1 MDVYMFKK
9 IKKWGV
15 CISVLFIIIS
25 LLLLYLPIKEIIN
38 WKDYIDTVIALIMF
52 LTTFITFL
60 VAFFTYQIANQSYKI
75 QKKAFE
81 IENKNYIQNQY
92 DIINEILSERQRN
105 IEKMKLYKNNIG
117 KKELWTNL
125 SLKILVNSIGTK
137 TASNYNTVKC
147 KECNQ
152 TYKIDDYDKKL
163 KDKLIKEK
171 KDKLLD
177 TYHDLTF
184 IANLFIIKE
193 EYVDNNFILKL
204 DICFKCDKLSQIT

>member
-1 MDVYMFKK
+1 
-9 IKKWGV
+9 
-15 CISVLFIIIS
+15 
-25 LLLLYLPIKEIIN
+25 
-38 WKDYIDTVIALIMF
+38 MF

-125 SLKILVNSIGTK
+125 
-137 TASNYNTVKC
+137 
-147 KECNQ
+147 
-152 TYKIDDYDKKL
+152 
-163 KDKLIKEK
+163 
-171 KDKLLD
+171 
-177 TYHDLTF
+177 
-184 IANLFIIKE
+184 
-193 EYVDNNFILKL
+193 
-204 DICFKCDKLSQIT
+204 

>member
-1 MDVYMFKK
+1 
-9 IKKWGV
+9 
-15 CISVLFIIIS
+15 
-25 LLLLYLPIKEIIN
+25 
-38 WKDYIDTVIALIMF
+38 MF

>member
-1 MDVYMFKK
+1 MFKK